1 MIDAHIRDE
10 AARWMARARDPR
22 FSDWD
27 GLTDWLEADPAHNL
41 AYESAYAAHDLA
53 GELSL
58 PAAPAPI
65 SSPAPAAVPRV
76 RRVAWWTGGGVGLAA
91 AAAAVFALVL
101 PTTAPDL
108 MVTQTGPGE
117 QRTVALPDGTQVA
130 LNGDSRLVFSAK
142 DDRTARLERGQAMF
156 SVVHDDNRPFTVDVG
171 GQRLVDLGTRF
182 DVLRTSQGSEVA
194 VAQGAVLYDP
204 QGAAVR
210 LGAGRMLRK
219 NDRSDLVEVSDVDPA
234 LVGTWRSGRLVYH
247 GARLQRVADDLGR
260 LTGEHVAVAPALAER
275 PFTGVIV
282 VPAHD
287 RRDFLNR
294 LGQVLDVDIA
304 KQSQGYYL
312 KARAER

>member
-1 MIDAHIRDE
+1 
-10 AARWMARARDPR
+10 
-22 FSDWD
+22 
-27 GLTDWLEADPAHNL
+27 
-41 AYESAYAAHDLA
+41 
-53 GELSL
+53 
-58 PAAPAPI
+58 
-65 SSPAPAAVPRV
+65 
-76 RRVAWWTGGGVGLAA
+76 
-91 AAAAVFALVL
+91 
-101 PTTAPDL
+101 
-108 MVTQTGPGE
+108 MVTQTKPGE

-287 RRDFLNR
+287 RREFLNR